1 MVVICLICEKK
12 NFLILLSF
20 YPDSYWEWQKI
31 KCMLKSTF
39 FKINLIVLLLIIGNK
54 TMAQSTENAVL
65 PDNLKWSERT
75 ALTIL
80 NTYPKASQI
89 DGTKKPKWDY
99 KMGLV
104 LFAFEKLYQKTNDKK
119 YFNYI
124 KEYADELIDA
134 EGNITDYNIKDY
146 NIDSANPGKLLFNL
160 LDETKDNRYKKVIE
174 QLRHQIETQPRTASG
189 GFWHKQIYPNQMW
202 IDGLYMAEPFYTQ
215 YTVKYENGKAL
226 DDIAKQ
232 FELVQNHLVDQK
244 TGLVYQA
251 WDESKEIAW
260 ANPETGTSPT
270 IWGRGIGWYM
280 MALVETLDY
289 YPKSNPNYKKLAGY
303 LNQMAK
309 SAVAHKSA
317 SGLWYQV
324 ADKPD
329 LKDNYLESSA
339 SAMIIYSLA
348 KGADKGYLSSAYKKM
363 AQKSFDAYIAAFVK
377 KDKNGEIIISNV
389 SSSVGLGGKPFRDGT
404 NEYYTNSK
412 AKDNSSPALAA
423 FLLSAIELKK

>member
-1 MVVICLICEKK
+1 
-12 NFLILLSF
+12 
-20 YPDSYWEWQKI
+20 
-31 KCMLKSTF
+31 MLKSSF
-39 FKINLIVLLLIIGNK
+39 VKINLIVLLLIMSSIM
-54 TMAQSTENAVL
+54 MAQENKNAVL
-65 PDNLKWSERT
+65 AENLKWSERT

-104 LFAFEKLYQKTNDKK
+104 LFAFEKLYQKTNHKK

-134 EGNITDYNIKDY
+134 QGNITDYNIKDY
-146 NIDSANPGKLLFNL
+146 NIDCVNPGKLLFNL
-160 LDETKDNRYKKVIE
+160 YDQTKDNRYKKVIE
-174 QLRHQIETQPRTASG
+174 QLRAQIESQPRTASG
-189 GFWHKQIYPNQMW
+189 GFWHKGIYPNQMW

-215 YTVKYENGKAL
+215 YTVRYEKGKAL
-226 DDIAKQ
+226 DDIARQ
-232 FELVQNHLVDQK
+232 FELAQNYLVDQK

-260 ANPETGTSPT
+260 ANLETGTSPT
-270 IWGRGIGWYM
+270 IWGRAIGWYM

-289 YPKSNPNYKKLAGY
+289 YPKTNPNFKKLAGY
-303 LNQMAK
+303 LNQIAK
-309 SAVAHKSA
+309 SAVEHKSVT
-317 SGLWYQV
+317 GLWYQV

-329 LKDNYLESSA
+329 LKDNYLESSC

-348 KGADKGYLSSAYKKM
+348 KGADKGYLSSDYKKL
-363 AQKSFDAYIAAFVK
+363 AQKSFDTFIATFVK
-377 KDKNGEIIISNV
+377 KDKNGEVVISNV

-404 NEYYTNSK
+404 NQYYTNSK